1 MISRVSFIDV
11 EESLRKFSKYSAD
24 TSFTLS
30 REMLGSDP

>member
-11 EESLRKFSKYSAD
+11 DERLRKFSRYSAD

-30 REMLGSDP
+30 RERLGSGP